1 MQNEDH
7 TLSLVVD
14 NGSYEAVSLR
24 KVADVLD
31 PRRCPLCRM
40 VVVAAGVQLKCGV
53 DALAPVKFAE
63 GFGIF
68 LYRPEHRVPCFA
80 LPVTQ
85 REVDAVRLAQGCVG
99 KYILP
104 EPGKPERAGHAGR
117 TGEHIGA
124 IESIHREQSCQ

>member
-1 MQNEDH
+1 M
-7 TLSLVVD
+7 
-14 NGSYEAVSLR
+14 ARMKRVSLR

-40 VVVAAGVQLKCGV
+40 VVVAAGVHLKCGV

-85 REVDAVRLAQGCVG
+85 REVDAVRLTQGCVG